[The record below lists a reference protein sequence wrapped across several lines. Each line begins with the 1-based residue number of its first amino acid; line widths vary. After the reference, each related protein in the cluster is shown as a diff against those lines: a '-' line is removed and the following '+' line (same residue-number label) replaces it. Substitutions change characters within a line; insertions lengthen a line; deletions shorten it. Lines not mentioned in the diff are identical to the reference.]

1 MHKILIIRS
10 DEDIAYSKELIKGL
24 KSLVHSKEAVLF
36 SLDTVPIGNNPEET
50 FLLYCKE
57 ATHTLTLISLN
68 TDLSVIDLLDRLQS
82 ENIYGIGI
90 YISFVDDAFKEEFR
104 KRLDGIVPTNPI
116 THYEDKA
123 MAMADIINYIKI
135 WLKP

>member
-24 KSLVHSKEAVLF
+24 QSLVKSKEAILF
-36 SLDTVPIGNNPEET
+36 SLDTVPIGENYEEA
-50 FLLYCKE
+50 FLKYCQD
-57 ATHTLTLISLN
+57 ATHHLTLISLN
-68 TDLSVIDLLDRLQS
+68 TDLTVLELLEKLQT
-82 ENIYGIGI
+82 EQVYGIGI
-90 YISFVDDAFKEEFR
+90 YVSFVDDAFKEEFR

-116 THYEDKA
+116 THYEDKT